1 MKSTGTEL
9 TIGELAG
16 RFGLG
21 AHVVRHWESVGLIA
35 PTRRVHRWR
44 RYGREAL
51 GRVAMILIG
60 KQAGLGLPAIRAML
74 DAPDRASRQRVLTE
88 QHDQL
93 ERRIAELR
101 AAQELI
107 GHGLACPHENF
118 VECPDFQARIENQIA
133 AAEGDGDEV
142 RAFLTAHA
150 HT

>member
-35 PTRRVHRWR
+35 PARRVHRWR

-60 KQAGLGLPAIRAML
+60 KQAGLKLSSIRAML
-74 DAPDRASRQRVLTE
+74 DAPDRASRQDVLRDH
-88 QHDQL
+88 HDQL

-118 VECPDFQARIENQIA
+118 VECPDFQARVEERVA
-133 AAEGDGDEV
+133 AGGDGDQV

-150 HT
+150 ST